1 MNNIRSRRK
10 ILLYIIWAL
19 VLYIFN
25 IQYKSILSVVV
36 SFGTIFVF
44 CAINPV
50 CRKTQNTWIYVL
62 TMIIGIP
69 TNVRIVDKIRQS
81 FYYDGEKFA
90 SIKNVLVVI
99 LSYLIIFSIEEVM
112 MGIIGRM
119 IWKRQ
124 QRIVEKEDEEIFQV
138 DISKDVDYAII
149 GKSIV
154 DKKKVESEE

>member
-1 MNNIRSRRK
+1 
-10 ILLYIIWAL
+10 
-19 VLYIFN
+19 
-25 IQYKSILSVVV
+25 
-36 SFGTIFVF
+36 
-44 CAINPV
+44 
-50 CRKTQNTWIYVL
+50 
-62 TMIIGIP
+62 MIMGIP
-69 TNVRIVDKIRQS
+69 TNMRIVDKIRQN